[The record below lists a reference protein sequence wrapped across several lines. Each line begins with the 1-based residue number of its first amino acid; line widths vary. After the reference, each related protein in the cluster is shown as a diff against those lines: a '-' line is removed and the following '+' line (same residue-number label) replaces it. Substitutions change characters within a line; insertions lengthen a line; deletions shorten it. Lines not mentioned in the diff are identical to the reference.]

1 MVKTITVKEDA
12 YKTLLLNKM
21 ADESFSELIRRI
33 FSKKDIMDFAGSWKK
48 ISEKRADEAK
58 KEILSQRKKSTK
70 ELLKNDMY

>member
-1 MVKTITVKEDA
+1 MVKTITIKEDA